1 MIQSEKR
8 GKEGKGKKQR
18 GRDKSMIRQKEKETE
33 KREDKERRGGA
44 WEKERHHVEMKTPK
58 RVKKGSFSY

>member
-18 GRDKSMIRQKEKETE
+18 GRDKSMIRKKKKQRQ
-33 KREDKERRGGA
+33 REDKDRRGGA